1 MHEETSPPPST
12 RPRCS
17 CGRIAR
23 YFGQFAGGM
32 CEKHALGMIDDQP
45 DAIGQFWPEHR
56 QALRDAQTRPE
67 DKTCKTP

>member
-1 MHEETSPPPST
+1 MREEKALPLTV

-17 CGRIAR
+17 CGRLAR

-45 DAIGQFWPEHR
+45 DAMGQFWPEHR
-56 QALRDAQTRPE
+56 QALRDAQARGKE
-67 DKTCKTP
+67 VTCKIP